1 MDKNKILT
9 WPPAVMLI
17 AFVCAMLWG
26 SAFPL
31 LKIGF
36 SILNIENNTGGKLF
50 FAAYRFLL
58 AGVILFL
65 VLLFCKKPLKLPAG
79 KDYLTLLLLG
89 LLQTTIQYFFFYIG
103 ISNTTSMKAS
113 IITGSGSLFLA
124 GFSHFLLKDDK
135 LTPVKITGLLL
146 GFIGIIVVN
155 FNVELFTLDFRLTG
169 EGFIILTSLSS
180 ISALFIVKKTSSR
193 IYPPVLS
200 AYQLTFGGIVLFAV
214 ASLFEKPS
222 VIEFS
227 AELVFLLLY
236 LSVATATAFSLWYML
251 IKHNKLT
258 SIAVYRFLIPVC
270 GAFLSVAILDSESFT
285 WLSLLSLIFVSY
297 GMIVTSTDK
306 TK

>member
-36 SILNIENNTGGKLF
+36 SILNIEQNTGGKLF

-58 AGVILFL
+58 AGIILFL
-65 VLLFCKKPLKLPAG
+65 VLLFCKKPLKLPAA

-124 GFSHFLLKDDK
+124 GFSHLLLKDDK
-135 LTPVKITGLLL
+135 LTPVKITGLIL
-146 GFIGIIVVN
+146 GFIGIIIVN
-155 FNVELFTLDFRLTG
+155 FNIELFTLDFRLTG

-180 ISALFIVKKTSSR
+180 VSALFIVKKTSLR

-200 AYQLTFGGIVLFAV
+200 AYQFIFGGIVLFAI
-214 ASLFEKPS
+214 ACMFEKPS

-227 AELVFLLLY
+227 ADLVFLLLY
-236 LSVATATAFSLWYML
+236 LSVATATAFSLWYIL
-251 IKHNKLT
+251 IKYNKLT

-270 GAFLSVAILDSESFT
+270 GALLSAAILDSESFT
-285 WLSLLSLIFVSY
+285 WLSLLALIFVSY
-297 GMIVTSTDK
+297 GMITTSTDK

>member
-50 FAAYRFLL
+50 FAAYRFLS
-58 AGVILFL
+58 AGIILFL
-65 VLLFCKKPLKLPAG
+65 VLLLCKKQLILPAG

-124 GFSHFLLKDDK
+124 VSSHLWLKDDR
-135 LTPVKITGLLL
+135 LSPVKITGLIL
-146 GFIGIIVVN
+146 GFIGIIIVN
-155 FNVELFTLDFRLTG
+155 FNHKQFGLDFRLSG

-180 ISALFIVKKTSSR
+180 ISALFIVKKISLR
-193 IYPPVLS
+193 IYPPLLS
-200 AYQLTFGGIVLFAV
+200 AYQLTMGGIVLFGIAC
-214 ASLFEKPS
+214 LFEKPS

-227 AELVFLLLY
+227 TELVLLLLY
-236 LSVATATAFSLWYML
+236 LSAATATAFSLWYML

-270 GAFLSVAILDSESFT
+270 GAFLSAAVLDSESFT
-285 WLSLLSLIFVSY
+285 WLSILSLALVSY
-297 GMIVTSTDK
+297 GMITTSREK
-306 TK
+306 P